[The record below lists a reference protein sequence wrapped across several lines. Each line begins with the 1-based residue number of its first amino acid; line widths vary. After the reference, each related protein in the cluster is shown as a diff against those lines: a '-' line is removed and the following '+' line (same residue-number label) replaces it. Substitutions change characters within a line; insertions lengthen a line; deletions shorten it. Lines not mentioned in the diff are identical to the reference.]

1 MYNILPSNKGVHSE
15 AIFVGILY
23 LWEYFISVNLIF
35 VGAFYPQGLDY
46 CLGCSYLIQLQLPL
60 FPDFSNL
67 ASLPASLTPP
77 LFDLSIHLNIISAC
91 LQNYKSKSKKLRNA
105 IYCVDTSNDIFK
117 RLSYSGH
124 FFSIPPFES
133 CTVVEKRSERKYGAE
148 VIFCFSRE
156 RWLVHPYI
164 LLLLLIKILSQL
176 AFAIF
181 NGCVQWPIAENSK
194 DADGSSL

>member
-67 ASLPASLTPP
+67 AALPASLTPP
-77 LFDLSIHLNIISAC
+77 LFFDLNIHLNIVSAC
-91 LQNYKSKSKKLRNA
+91 LQNYKSKLKKLRNS
-105 IYCVDTSNDIFK
+105 IYCCYPLHQFGD
-117 RLSYSGH
+117 
-124 FFSIPPFES
+124 
-133 CTVVEKRSERKYGAE
+133 E
-148 VIFCFSRE
+148 V
-156 RWLVHPYI
+156 
-164 LLLLLIKILSQL
+164 
-176 AFAIF
+176 
-181 NGCVQWPIAENSK
+181 CVRTICCCKTLFHSFHIECQ
-194 DADGSSL
+194 